1 MISSDDRARLFS
13 TEYNAGD
20 RKDAKKWEAGRR
32 TERGTDEN
40 GATNDDEVREAEKRH
55 CRA

>member
-13 TEYNAGD
+13 TEYNAED
-20 RKDAKKWEAGRR
+20 RKDAKKWEAGRE

-40 GATNDDEVREAEKRH
+40 GATNDNEVREAEKRH